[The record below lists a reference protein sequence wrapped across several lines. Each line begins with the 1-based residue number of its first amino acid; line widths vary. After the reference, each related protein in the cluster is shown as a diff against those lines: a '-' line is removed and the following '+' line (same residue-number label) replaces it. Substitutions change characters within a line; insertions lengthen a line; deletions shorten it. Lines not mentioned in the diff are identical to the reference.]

1 MRGRELERGGDRN
14 AHENTGNPPHSRSAN
29 HPLFLLTFH
38 AIRLSFFPWVISP
51 ISTFGAPSLALRP
64 RPIQP
69 SISPLFCYPIRF
81 DLAFTP
87 THSPLSKI
95 ITELK
100 EPVSAINASVRPRCF
115 VNHPQSCNFFLQSTD
130 EWDADLYIGAYVSLS
145 DLNSSQTRR
154 YVRSY
159 VRT

>member
-29 HPLFLLTFH
+29 HPFFYLPSTPF
-38 AIRLSFFPWVISP
+38 AFFPWVISP

-87 THSPLSKI
+87 THSPLFRI

-100 EPVSAINASVRPRCF
+100 ESVSAVNASVRPLCF
-115 VNHPQSCNFFLQSTD
+115 VNRPQSCNFFSKAWTNEMQIYTLVHMFLFKISTPP
-130 EWDADLYIGAYVSLS
+130 
-145 DLNSSQTRR
+145 RR
-154 YVRSY
+154 GV
-159 VRT
+159 T

>member
-38 AIRLSFFPWVISP
+38 AIRLFFSLGDFSHFHFWRAVPCTSP
-51 ISTFGAPSLALRP
+51 PPL
-64 RPIQP
+64 QP

-87 THSPLSKI
+87 THSPLFRI

-100 EPVSAINASVRPRCF
+100 ESVSAVNASVRPLCF
-115 VNHPQSCNFFLQSTD
+115 VNRPQSCNFFLQSMD
-130 EWDADLYIGAYVSLS
+130 E
-145 DLNSSQTRR
+145 
-154 YVRSY
+154 
-159 VRT
+159 